1 MDKQHGLKPVQGQLG
16 AMAHEVS
23 VPTVEL
29 Y

>member
-1 MDKQHGLKPVQGQLG
+1 MGKLHGLKPVQGRLG

-23 VPTVEL
+23 IPTNEL